1 MELCISIDEDNC
13 NALYNSLI
21 QDNNQDIEME
31 CTNNKLI
38 IKIINVKLSSIYN
51 LVDDIIRDYE
61 TYKKVGEL

>member
-21 QDNNQDIEME
+21 QDNTQDIEME